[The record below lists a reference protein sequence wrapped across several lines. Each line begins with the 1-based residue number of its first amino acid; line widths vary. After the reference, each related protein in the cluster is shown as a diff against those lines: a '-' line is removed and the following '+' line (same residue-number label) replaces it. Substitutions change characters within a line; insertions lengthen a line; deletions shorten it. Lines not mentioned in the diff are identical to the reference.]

1 MAGASRYDSCCIEEA
16 APKET
21 FGKSGKASQFLEKG
35 KGYWNR
41 KFHKCSLKSMDE
53 VNNRVCKYKDNDLA

>member
-1 MAGASRYDSCCIEEA
+1 MAGTSRYDSCCIEEA

-35 KGYWNR
+35 KGILEQEI
-41 KFHKCSLKSMDE
+41 S
-53 VNNRVCKYKDNDLA
+53 